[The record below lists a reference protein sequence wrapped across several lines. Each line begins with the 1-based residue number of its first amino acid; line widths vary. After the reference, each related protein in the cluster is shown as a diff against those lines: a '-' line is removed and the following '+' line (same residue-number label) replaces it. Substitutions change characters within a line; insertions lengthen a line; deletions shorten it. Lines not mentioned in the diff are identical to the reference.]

1 MSKRS
6 EKLFA
11 NKDNVRVPRVPGVP
25 EAPEVSGG
33 EAQFTDVEKETLIQ
47 LTERRVKEITNPDK
61 TAILYDRSRSKAT
74 STISD
79 YLDELSKK
87 YGERETARA
96 LYELTRPYHNQIL
109 S

>member
-25 EAPEVSGG
+25 EVSEG
-33 EAQFTDVEKETLIQ
+33 EAQFTDAEKEILIQ
-47 LTERRVKEITNPDK
+47 LTEQRVKEITNPDK
-61 TAILYDRSRSKAT
+61 TAILHDGSRSEAT

-79 YLDELSKK
+79 YLEELSKK

-96 LYELTRPYHNQIL
+96 LYELTRPYHSQIL
-109 S
+109 K